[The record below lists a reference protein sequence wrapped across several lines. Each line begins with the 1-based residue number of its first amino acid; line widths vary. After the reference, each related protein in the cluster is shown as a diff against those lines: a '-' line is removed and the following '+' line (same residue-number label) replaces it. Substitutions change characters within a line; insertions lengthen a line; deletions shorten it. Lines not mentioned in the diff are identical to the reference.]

1 MNEVTKN
8 ELLQIEN
15 NILRLKRQAVQ
26 NIIQI
31 GQELL
36 KAKEKLP
43 HGEWG
48 EWLEER
54 VEFSQ
59 RMANQFMRIAKEF
72 GSNSQT
78 ISNLDASKV
87 YLLMELPPESRD
99 GFIAENDLDNMST
112 REVKAKVK
120 DYKRNSD
127 IWKVID
133 KDRDE
138 NKYEIPII
146 ELKPL
151 PEHEKYFGT
160 ITGIDYIDFLNSIQK
175 YGVVRPIIITRDKTI
190 VDGHE
195 RVRACRDLGFQTV
208 PAVYLCC
215 KNEKNLKLEE
225 LLLHIFFNCNMHTRS
240 SMFYLANALD
250 EHYFGDNEKA
260 KYYMDKFLNEG
271 EQIDKEMKEWREN
284 AKKMIEEE
292 RMTEARNMEDISD

>member
-1 MNEVTKN
+1 MNEITKS

-15 NILRLKRQAVQ
+15 NILRLKQQAVQ

-48 EWLEER
+48 KWLEER

-59 RMANQFMRIAKEF
+59 RTANQFMRIAKEF

-87 YLLMELPPESRD
+87 YLLMELPPDSRNE
-99 GFIAENDLDNMST
+99 FMAENDLENLST
-112 REVKAKVK
+112 KDVKIRIK

-127 IWKVID
+127 IWKFVD
-133 KDRDE
+133 KERDE
-138 NKYEIPII
+138 NRYEIPIE
-146 ELKPL
+146 ELKAL

-160 ITGIDYIDFLNSIQK
+160 IKGIDYIDFLNSIQK

-195 RVRACRDLGFQTV
+195 RVRACRDLGIQIV

-215 KNEKNLKLEE
+215 KNEKNLKLDK
-225 LLLHIFFNCNMHTRS
+225 LLLHMFFNCNMHTRS

-260 KYYMDKFLNEG
+260 KYYMDKFFSEG
-271 EQIDKEMKEWREN
+271 EQIDKEMKEWKER
-284 AKKMIEEE
+284 AKKMIADE
-292 RMTEARNMEDISD
+292 RMLKAKSKEGRRQ